1 MKTRYAKRRKKLK
14 IMVFIVLVSIGILFA
29 LFVKKNKSE
38 HEGINMAQACKVIAY
53 ACGYQPSDGHGNYW
67 YDEYIDYVREKQ
79 IFTDFKAKDAFTRK
93 YAKELF
99 SYCGVNFTEELYSY
113 DTFSNEQFSQL
124 IYELKDFFSS
134 GDNLSWV
141 EAAVVATPDMDSQ
154 LSGWSV
160 CTDKGIYSFKGL
172 KLSGKVDKNCVFLT
186 CGSEILM
193 FVKETG
199 TEVIYKNVWIYK
211 IENNKMYIDL
221 YGIKR
226 KFQVGNIENIGSAL
240 ADVSLENKKI
250 DAINLKKDTISG
262 KVLSVS
268 DEYIEITG
276 YGKVFVDNNFVR
288 YNLTDYSADRD
299 VNNIVIGYDLQ
310 DFIVAGGKICGAF
323 LSKGF
328 SPGNIRVLLKTTGYA
343 DIFHNKVSVT
353 SDNGYKVCF
362 DEKEIHVDAGNIS
375 EFDISDSKFDNGR
388 IEIKPDT
395 ADGKIKVTNIS
406 RSQGNPEYYG
416 IIELSLWDEGIVIIN
431 ETDIEQYLKT
441 VVPSEMPVSFGVEA
455 LKVQAVCA
463 RSYAYKHLTNVGY
476 ALYGAHVDDSTQF
489 QVYNN
494 NLEFDASNQ
503 AILATKGEMLRYGD
517 DVVQAYYYSTSC
529 GSGTDVTLWGSSKES
544 YPYYESRD
552 IGSSE
557 RNINY
562 MDEESFASFIK
573 QKYDS
578 DYDSTC
584 NYYRW
589 KMTVSDKDLS
599 SSFDSK
605 ISDVGIIQ
613 NIYVRKRVSGGA
625 AVSVVVEGDK
635 NTVTLDS
642 ESLIRQAFG
651 NAAVTLET
659 NGGTVNTPYLPSTF
673 CIFESQE
680 IL

>member
-1 MKTRYAKRRKKLK
+1 MYLCAIEGRNLHMKTRYAKRRKKLK

-134 GDNLSWV
+134 GDNLSWM

-642 ESLIRQAFG
+642 ESLIPFLLFIQTYF
-651 NAAVTLET
+651 NI
-659 NGGTVNTPYLPSTF
+659 
-673 CIFESQE
+673 IFKKLQ
-680 IL
+680 

>member
-134 GDNLSWV
+134 GDNLSWM

-160 CTDKGIYSFKGL
+160 CMDKGIYSFKGL

-673 CIFESQE
+673 CIFES
-680 IL
+680 